1 MLKKQ
6 RPFGPVLSEHQQH
19 RYETGESTCT
29 DDARHPARLHTPP
42 HERSVLESHLGKRY
56 RGDRRAVGKNEYASK
71 CSDRQ
76 DNRDPK
82 LSLVRELASISSSKC
97 EILLTGESPVHHAKL
112 DDGYQKQE

>member
-1 MLKKQ
+1 MNINSADTETAN
-6 RPFGPVLSEHQQH
+6 RPAPMT
-19 RYETGESTCT
+19 RDT
-29 DDARHPARLHTPP
+29 RLGCIPP

-56 RGDRRAVGKNEYASK
+56 RGDRRTVGKNEYDGK

-82 LSLVRELASISSSKC
+82 LSLVRELASIPSSKC

-112 DDGYQKQE
+112 DNGYQKQE